1 MKYLLPL
8 FFFVLL
14 NSTICIISGKKFG
27 RCLPMT
33 FMVSTFVLYISQCIF
48 NTFNVGLTL
57 LLFLALASFFCV
69 FFIRGWK
76 FNKSILLTSGL
87 ISFFAIY
94 FVYFIID
101 FNRSFVLWDELMH
114 WGKMVKEMF
123 RLDQFYAVSESTLIR
138 HKDYPP
144 FISLFEFLWC
154 KLSGGYSEDIVS
166 MAIHIFSI
174 SLIIPY
180 IFEKKID
187 INKVSVFNIFLC
199 NMLYVLLYIILIAFL
214 DGYGTFYSIYTDIF
228 ISIMFAYSM
237 ILVYSNDAINTKF
250 GFVCYILS
258 LMSLIS
264 IKQIGVYFVF
274 ISIFYFII
282 CGIIKIRYNNKKIY
296 NIFIK
301 ILVSIII
308 PFIVYKYW
316 NLFIS
321 NIGIVGQFDTRSK
334 VNFISYVNII
344 LYGSG
349 IQHDTFIRFIRA
361 LFEKNITT
369 SIFPIS
375 YVSSIL
381 IVILLCIMC
390 RFLAR
395 VKLSK
400 EDTAVLIFVLAVG
413 ALGYAALLS
422 ILYVFCFEQNEM
434 IYLRSYSRYMSS
446 YFIGEIIFILFIII
460 SKFKYITFKLLNIKY
475 ATLLSLVCAVIL
487 TPSNMI
493 GYIPQCIR
501 GDTMLEF
508 HRLANILIKR
518 TNPNKS
524 VYIVYKSDSV
534 DDYQVYIS
542 YYCDD
547 IYIDTAY
554 FDVLN
559 ENFNKDKNVYTQAVN
574 EMNKNDY
581 VFVVHVSDSFN
592 KYFLKYLTDEK
603 QKFTAETVYK
613 VSHDAN
619 GLLQLAPLE

>member
-1 MKYLLPL
+1 M
-8 FFFVLL
+8 
-14 NSTICIISGKKFG
+14 
-27 RCLPMT
+27 
-33 FMVSTFVLYISQCIF
+33 
-48 NTFNVGLTL
+48 
-57 LLFLALASFFCV
+57 
-69 FFIRGWK
+69 
-76 FNKSILLTSGL
+76 
-87 ISFFAIY
+87 
-94 FVYFIID
+94 
-101 FNRSFVLWDELMH
+101 
-114 WGKMVKEMF
+114 
-123 RLDQFYAVSESTLIR
+123 LD
-138 HKDYPP
+138 
-144 FISLFEFLWC
+144 
-154 KLSGGYSEDIVS
+154 
-166 MAIHIFSI
+166 
-174 SLIIPY
+174 SLIQ
-180 IFEKKID
+180 E
-187 INKVSVFNIFLC
+187 
-199 NMLYVLLYIILIAFL
+199 
-214 DGYGTFYSIYTDIF
+214 
-228 ISIMFAYSM
+228 
-237 ILVYSNDAINTKF
+237 
-250 GFVCYILS
+250 
-258 LMSLIS
+258 
-264 IKQIGVYFVF
+264 
-274 ISIFYFII
+274 
-282 CGIIKIRYNNKKIY
+282 
-296 NIFIK
+296 
-301 ILVSIII
+301 
-308 PFIVYKYW
+308 
-316 NLFIS
+316 
-321 NIGIVGQFDTRSK
+321 SK

-547 IYIDTAY
+547 IYRYSI
-554 FDVLN
+554 F
-559 ENFNKDKNVYTQAVN
+559 
-574 EMNKNDY
+574 
-581 VFVVHVSDSFN
+581 
-592 KYFLKYLTDEK
+592 
-603 QKFTAETVYK
+603 
-613 VSHDAN
+613 
-619 GLLQLAPLE
+619 